1 MVPSQISSWVRFYWL
16 PLGLTLPGPF
26 FLFVALLCIHFWFSL
41 SLNLDSDRS
50 LPFIFHS
57 SASSHLKCSD
67 PGQNWFRTKLHFVF
81 LLPLKMEL
89 QDGIHQCTTL
99 LPTTTHRCH
108 MLFQGS
114 VDSTTTAYPAAATWW
129 TGNGDCSSRKGKSAE
144 IGQCDSEISR
154 RGLSSS
160 LDFNFSSTCPTLISS
175 SPLSQTSRNK
185 WKLSTYNK
193 GKWKHPFSE
202 RQKSPFHCLCD
213 APSMP
218 YNRVIQY
225 SVLGGGASSHSL
237 VAMVA
242 GPF

>member
-1 MVPSQISSWVRFYWL
+1 MHNPFPHHHPQMPHAF
-16 PLGLTLPGPF
+16 PGLGGL
-26 FLFVALLCIHFWFSL
+26 HYH
-41 SLNLDSDRS
+41 S
-50 LPFIFHS
+50 LPC
-57 SASSHLKCSD
+57 SSHLI
-67 PGQNWFRTKLHFVF
+67 
-81 LLPLKMEL
+81 ME
-89 QDGIHQCTTL
+89 
-99 LPTTTHRCH
+99 
-108 MLFQGS
+108 
-114 VDSTTTAYPAAATWW
+114 W